1 MRFTPNLVVGL
12 LITGLGVLLTMDR
25 VGTLNIREVLPY
37 WPIALILFGAS
48 VVAQAFQRDEA
59 PGQRP
64 PRPIIGSGLVLVL
77 VIVGLSLSHAY
88 QRRSDWARAP
98 RADTINVFALMGQ
111 DNRTGTA
118 RPFRGADVTTVMGH
132 SRLDLRESMLQP
144 GEEAVIDVFGMMGQV
159 LLVVPEGWEVDV
171 QTTPVMGG
179 VRDQRWQRAVPSAT
193 GADAPAAPTGGSPP
207 RRPSANAPRLVFRGF
222 IMMGGLVIRS

>member
-12 LITGLGVLLTMDR
+12 VITGLGVLLTMDR

-64 PRPIIGSGLVLVL
+64 PRPIIGPGLVLVL

-88 QRRSDWARAP
+88 QRRADWARAP
-98 RADTINVFALMGQ
+98 RPGTINVFALMGQ
-111 DNRTGTA
+111 DSRTGAA
-118 RPFRGADVTTVMGH
+118 RPFRGADVTTVMGN
-132 SRLDLRESMLQP
+132 SRLDLRDSTLQP
-144 GEEAVIDVFGMMGQV
+144 GEEATVDVFGMMGQV
-159 LLVVPEGWEVDV
+159 LLVVPEGWDVDV
-171 QTTPVMGG
+171 RTTPIMGG
-179 VRDQRWQRAVPSAT
+179 VRDLRWQRAAPSPAA
-193 GADAPAAPTGGSPP
+193 ADAPAAQTGDSP
-207 RRPSANAPRLVFRGF
+207 RRPPANAPRLVVRGF